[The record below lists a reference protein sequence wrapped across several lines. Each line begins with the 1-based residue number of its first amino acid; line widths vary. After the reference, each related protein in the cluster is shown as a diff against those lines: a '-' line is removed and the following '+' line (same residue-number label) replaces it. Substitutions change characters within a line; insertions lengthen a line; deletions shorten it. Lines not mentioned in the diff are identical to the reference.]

1 MKTTEL
7 KKLIREEIRKVVNEI
22 STDRL
27 YLNPIKKLPA
37 GMFKKLMPKTAATTQ
52 DAKARIES
60 YVGKPMFTHVQYF
73 EIQPK
78 GNTPNRPTYRL
89 LQHQYYSP
97 YKGTK
102 VNVTA
107 VTVIDITEGEQK
119 LGQVYVDTKVFLEEV
134 PVVFNV
140 LKRAS

>member
-1 MKTTEL
+1 MKTSEFR
-7 KKLIREEIRKVVNEI
+7 KLIREEIRKVVNEI

-27 YLNPIKKLPA
+27 HLNPIKELPA
-37 GMFKKLMPKTAATTQ
+37 GMFKKLMPKTAATTE

-73 EIQPK
+73 EVQPN

-89 LQHQYYSP
+89 LQHQYY
-97 YKGTK
+97 YKGTE

-107 VTVIDITEGEQK
+107 VTVIDITEGEQR